1 MSFYYFLVNF
11 TFLAPGE
18 VIFAKQACP
27 LNGIIALFTQGTLNR
42 SIRHLWFTLGIT
54 NPPLY
59 KHWLTT
65 DFSGQP
71 NYITWPVTVAVAK
84 DKHD

>member
-1 MSFYYFLVNF
+1 
-11 TFLAPGE
+11 LAPGE
-18 VIFAKQACP
+18 VIFAQLACP
-27 LNGIIALFTQGTLNR
+27 LNGIIALFA
-42 SIRHLWFTLGIT
+42 LGIT

>member
-1 MSFYYFLVNF
+1 
-11 TFLAPGE
+11 LAPGE
-18 VIFAKQACP
+18 VIFAQLACP
-27 LNGIIALFTQGTLNR
+27 QNGIIVL
-42 SIRHLWFTLGIT
+42 FTLGIT
-54 NPPLY
+54 NLLLY

-65 DFSGQP
+65 DFYEQP